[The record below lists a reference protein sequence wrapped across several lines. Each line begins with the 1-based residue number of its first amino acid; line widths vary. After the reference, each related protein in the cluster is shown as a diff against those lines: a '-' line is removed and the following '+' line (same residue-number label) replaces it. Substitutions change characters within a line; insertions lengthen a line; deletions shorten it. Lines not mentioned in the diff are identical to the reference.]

1 MITKSQAE
9 SISYRDEIY
18 SLKSSDSRG
27 FPHRIRVNGKLKTWK
42 RDEVIV
48 GNVGTIYA
56 GDDRDEAFDQFRS
69 GIWMTRDDS
78 SRAFQ
83 EDVTLMQD
91 GGIVAEYIGEQSRR
105 ESLAE
110 SL

>member
-42 RDEVIV
+42 RDVERWELPVKF
-48 GNVGTIYA
+48 GLRDAFTLSPYNAADFTL
-56 GDDRDEAFDQFRS
+56 DREEAEAAAAERKTRS
-69 GIWMTRDDS
+69 
-78 SRAFQ
+78 
-83 EDVTLMQD
+83 
-91 GGIVAEYIGEQSRR
+91 
-105 ESLAE
+105 
-110 SL
+110 

>member
-42 RDEVIV
+42 RDVERWELPVKF
-48 GNVGTIYA
+48 GL
-56 GDDRDEAFDQFRS
+56 RDAFTLSPYNAADFTLDHEEAEAAAAERKTRS
-69 GIWMTRDDS
+69 
-78 SRAFQ
+78 
-83 EDVTLMQD
+83 
-91 GGIVAEYIGEQSRR
+91 
-105 ESLAE
+105 
-110 SL
+110 